1 MYRSKGFTLL
11 EVLVAMAI
19 FSVVGL
25 GANQMLR
32 TVIDTHQKTK
42 VQIKDFSDLSRAFAI
57 LERDMSQTIPRSV
70 RDEYGDPMPP
80 LMLSTGPYFVEFT
93 RTGWSNPIGLA
104 RSNLQRVAYQL
115 NEEGELERRF
125 WLVLDRAEDSEPV
138 VQIILAN
145 VEGFRINLISEDGES
160 TDVWPDSDSNL
171 LIPVAAE
178 VILQT
183 KAYGELRKV
192 FNFVDTPASTRDD
205 QTNEESNEENNV
217 DNTGTD
223 PSLSTDPD
231 QSETTP

>member
-1 MYRSKGFTLL
+1 MHRSGGFTLL

-32 TVIDTHQKTK
+32 TVIQTHEMTKT
-42 VQIKDFSDLSRAFAI
+42 QIKNFSDLSRAFTI
-57 LERDMSQTIPRSV
+57 LERDMSQAIPRSV

-104 RSNLQRVAYQL
+104 RSNLQRVAYRL
-115 NEEGELERRF
+115 NEEGELERHF
-125 WLVLDRAEDSEPV
+125 WLVLDRAEDSEPIT
-138 VQIILAN
+138 QIILSD
-145 VEGFRINLISEDGES
+145 VEDFRINLISEDGES
-160 TDVWPDSDSNL
+160 TDVWPDSDTNQ
-171 LIPVAAE
+171 LIPSAAE

-192 FNFVDTPASTRDD
+192 FNFVDTLVPIRGNDD
-205 QTNEESNEENNV
+205 SDVPGGN
-217 DNTGTD
+217 DG
-223 PSLSTDPD
+223 SLNGGPD
-231 QSETTP
+231 QQGAAP

>member
-1 MYRSKGFTLL
+1 L

-32 TVIDTHQKTK
+32 TVIDTHEKTK
-42 VQIKDFSDLSRAFAI
+42 IQVKDFSDLSRAFTI
-57 LERDMSQTIPRSV
+57 LERDMSQTIARSV

-80 LMLSTGPYFVEFT
+80 FMLSSGPYFLEFT

-115 NEEGELERRF
+115 NDEGEIERYF

-138 VQIILAN
+138 TQIILTG
-145 VEGFRINLISEDGES
+145 VEDFRINLIIEDGES
-160 TDVWPDSDSNL
+160 TDVWPNSDTNL
-171 LIPVAAE
+171 LIPIAAE

-183 KAYGELRKV
+183 TAYGELRKV
-192 FNFVDTPASTRDD
+192 FNLVDTLQPIGPNGSDD
-205 QTNEESNEENNV
+205 DPGSDGNNEEGSNP
-217 DNTGTD
+217 DNTDNTD
-223 PSLSTDPD
+223 NPD
-231 QSETTP
+231 QLETAP

>member
-1 MYRSKGFTLL
+1 MHRSNGFTLL

-42 VQIKDFSDLSRAFAI
+42 VQIKNFSDLSRAFTI

-80 LMLSTGPYFVEFT
+80 LMLSTGPYFLEFT
-93 RTGWSNPIGLA
+93 RTGWSNPIGLG

-115 NEEGELERRF
+115 NDDGELERHF

-138 VQIILAN
+138 IQIILED
-145 VEGFRINLISEDGES
+145 VEDFRINLMLEDGES
-160 TDVWPDSDSNL
+160 TDVWPDSDTKL
-171 LIPVAAE
+171 LIPIAAE

-192 FNFVDTPASTRDD
+192 FNFVDTLVPIQGND
-205 QTNEESNEENNV
+205 
-217 DNTGTD
+217 G
-223 PSLSTDPD
+223 SLNDGPD
-231 QSETTP
+231 QPKGAP

>member
-1 MYRSKGFTLL
+1 MHRSNGFTLL

-42 VQIKDFSDLSRAFAI
+42 VQIKDFSDLSRAFTI
-57 LERDMSQTIPRSV
+57 LERDMSQTVPRSI
-70 RDEYGDPMPP
+70 RDEYGDPLPP
-80 LMLSTGPYFVEFT
+80 LMLSTGPYFIEFT

-104 RSNLQRVAYQL
+104 RSNLQRVAYDL
-115 NEEGELERRF
+115 NEEGQLERNF
-125 WLVLDRAEDSEPV
+125 WLVLDRAEDSEAIT
-138 VQIILAN
+138 QIILSG
-145 VEGFRINLISEDGES
+145 VEDFRINLISEDGES
-160 TDVWPDSDSNL
+160 TDVWPDSDTAR

-192 FNFVDTPASTRDD
+192 FNFVDTLAPISDG
-205 QTNEESNEENNV
+205 QLNNPGEPG
-217 DNTGTD
+217 DAGS
-223 PSLSTDPD
+223 SLSGDPE
-231 QSETTP
+231 QTEARP